1 MLTFARGGTPVR
13 KTISIEEILRDSA
26 EFALRGSDVRCEFSI
41 DDNLWF
47 VDADEEQIGQVVNN
61 LIINTDQAIP
71 GSMRGQETLRRLLVM
86 DPEVKAIVFSGYS
99 NDPVMS
105 NYADYGFRGV
115 VAKLYSF
122 EELCE
127 AVHNVITD
135 QE

>member
-1 MLTFARGGTPVR
+1 
-13 KTISIEEILRDSA
+13 
-26 EFALRGSDVRCEFSI
+26 
-41 DDNLWF
+41 
-47 VDADEEQIGQVVNN
+47 
-61 LIINTDQAIP
+61 
-71 GSMRGQETLRRLLVM
+71 M